1 MKKTQSNLKE
11 KKLSKLGF
19 KIWKKAEKVIP
30 GGNGLL
36 SKRPQRYVPDFWPTY
51 YKKSKDLNVWDL
63 EGNKY
68 IDMAQMGVGTCVLG
82 YANDFVN
89 NRVIEGIKLGN
100 NSTLNSLEEFQLAK
114 KILKIEKFADQI
126 KFARGGGEAI
136 DIAIRLA
143 RASSKKDKI
152 IFSGYHGWYDWYLA
166 TNIKGNNKLK
176 DHLLPGLDP
185 LGVPKKL
192 VNTVKPIKYNDFAA
206 LKKIKNPRDYAAF
219 IIEPTRYFFPS
230 KKFVREV
237 SLFCKKNNICL
248 IIDEITTGWRETLG
262 GIYKK
267 VGFRPDIVVF
277 GKGMGNGYPISCIIG
292 KKKYLSKANESFVS
306 STAWTERTG
315 FIAANAVIDFILKNK
330 TYEKIKKNGKLIFKN
345 WLKISKKYNIRL
357 SVSEFESLPTFY
369 FDYGK
374 LNNKLYTIFSYEMLK
389 LGYLATNSIYLSHS
403 HNKKNL
409 DKYFKNFEKVFG
421 KIKQYLNNK
430 RKYKLKEKFNG
441 FKRLN

>member
-1 MKKTQSNLKE
+1 MHH
-11 KKLSKLGF
+11 
-19 KIWKKAEKVIP
+19 W
-30 GGNGLL
+30 
-36 SKRPQRYVPDFWPTY
+36 
-51 YKKSKDLNVWDL
+51 
-63 EGNKY
+63 
-68 IDMAQMGVGTCVLG
+68 
-82 YANDFVN
+82 
-89 NRVIEGIKLGN
+89 
-100 NSTLNSLEEFQLAK
+100 
-114 KILKIEKFADQI
+114 
-126 KFARGGGEAI
+126 
-136 DIAIRLA
+136 
-143 RASSKKDKI
+143 
-152 IFSGYHGWYDWYLA
+152 
-166 TNIKGNNKLK
+166 
-176 DHLLPGLDP
+176 
-185 LGVPKKL
+185 
-192 VNTVKPIKYNDFAA
+192 
-206 LKKIKNPRDYAAF
+206 
-219 IIEPTRYFFPS
+219 
-230 KKFVREV
+230 
-237 SLFCKKNNICL
+237 
-248 IIDEITTGWRETLG
+248 
-262 GIYKK
+262 
-267 VGFRPDIVVF
+267 
-277 GKGMGNGYPISCIIG
+277 

-441 FKRLN
+441 FKRLD

>member
-1 MKKTQSNLKE
+1 MISLHL
-11 KKLSKLGF
+11 KKL
-19 KIWKKAEKVIP
+19 KIREITLLL
-30 GGNGLL
+30 LL
-36 SKRPQRYVPDFWPTY
+36 SQQD
-51 YKKSKDLNVWDL
+51 
-63 EGNKY
+63 
-68 IDMAQMGVGTCVLG
+68 
-82 YANDFVN
+82 
-89 NRVIEGIKLGN
+89 
-100 NSTLNSLEEFQLAK
+100 
-114 KILKIEKFADQI
+114 
-126 KFARGGGEAI
+126 
-136 DIAIRLA
+136 
-143 RASSKKDKI
+143 
-152 IFSGYHGWYDWYLA
+152 IFS
-166 TNIKGNNKLK
+166 I
-176 DHLLPGLDP
+176 
-185 LGVPKKL
+185 
-192 VNTVKPIKYNDFAA
+192 
-206 LKKIKNPRDYAAF
+206 
-219 IIEPTRYFFPS
+219 

-409 DKYFKNFEKVFG
+409 DKYFKNFEKVLG
-421 KIKQYLNNK
+421 KSNNTWTIKESINWKKNLTA
-430 RKYKLKEKFNG
+430 LKD
-441 FKRLN
+441 